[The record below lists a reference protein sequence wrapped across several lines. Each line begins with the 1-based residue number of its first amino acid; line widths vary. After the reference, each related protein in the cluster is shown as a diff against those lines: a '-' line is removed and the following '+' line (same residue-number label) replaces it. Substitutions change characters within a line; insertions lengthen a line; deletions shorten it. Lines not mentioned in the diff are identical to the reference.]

1 MENSIGL
8 KRIKP
13 SGVCFKVLSFF
24 QQLFSPIKMFIC
36 LITLFYSLFLE
47 RVQIFQINIYINTFM
62 PNRISHPYQLD
73 ASILNLG
80 LLGS

>member
-13 SGVCFKVLSFF
+13 SDVCFKVLRFF

-36 LITLFYSLFLE
+36 LIE
-47 RVQIFQINIYINTFM
+47 RVQIFHMDAFM
-62 PNRISHPYQLD
+62 LNGISHPYQLN

-80 LLGS
+80 LLSS